1 MNRKKAIYRIALISG
16 GLAGIIGGVKTYDL
30 FKTPNLGR
38 LTALQPLIDELTE
51 AIIPAGDTPGAKEAK
66 VGVFVTLMIKD
77 CTGRRAQN
85 NFIEGLDD
93 LVFYCVNRY
102 GRSFGLCDSEEK
114 EAVLLHFERKATF
127 NNRYISK
134 AREYLLG
141 QSFFTTLK
149 KYTVLGYCTSNP
161 GATKALR
168 YDHIPGQ
175 YQGCIALNNKPAWA
189 TQ

>member
-16 GLAGIIGGVKTYDL
+16 GLVGIVGGVKTYGL
-30 FKTPNLGR
+30 FKTPELKK
-38 LTALQPLIDELTE
+38 LDSLQPLVDELAE
-51 AIIPAGDTPGAKEAK
+51 AIIPASDTPGAKDAK
-66 VGVFVTLMIKD
+66 VGAFVTLMLKE
-77 CTGRRAQN
+77 CTGRKAQN

-93 LVFYCVNRY
+93 LVFHCMNRY
-102 GRSFGLCDSEEK
+102 GKPFELCNTAQK
-114 EAVLLHFERKATF
+114 EAALLHFERKATIS
-127 NNRYISK
+127 NRFISK
-134 AREYLLG
+134 AKDYLLG

-175 YQGCIALNNKPAWA
+175 YKGCIALNNKAAWA